1 MKRRDFL
8 FGLFGVSVF
17 ASTAIYAR
25 GMMGAMMGQ
34 SFMGNFDNYTQ
45 RNFSFKNPLKIPTQ
59 IFGEKVGDTTHFN
72 LNIQK
77 GISSFLSG
85 KSTKTYGVNGSY
97 LGPTIRLKAGQ
108 KISLNWRNLL
118 DEATTMHGHGMHVP
132 PSMDGTP
139 HQTILPK
146 ESWSANYIVK
156 QKAAS
161 NWYHPHT
168 MGKTAEQVLMGLGGM
183 ILIDDEDSLKLPLPK
198 RYGVDDIPI
207 IVQDRLFRRD
217 GNFAYP
223 KTMRT
228 IMHGFRGNRFLING
242 SFAPYVEVEA
252 NLLRLRLLNA
262 SNARVYSFGI
272 QGVKTFLIAGDNSLL
287 ENPIRV
293 QKVILS
299 PAERAEIIIDLKG
312 MKGKKVYLKD
322 YISKTN
328 LLEIRVTKEAE
339 VFSKIPKHLTDLEPI
354 KLNKVV
360 NRRYFHLSMKGPG
373 RLVINGEKMNLNK
386 INEIVKKGEY
396 EIWEIYNEPMGMM
409 GMIHNFHMHGNHFR
423 VLSRNGSKKA
433 VKPWENGYKD
443 TVMIKPGESVE
454 ILVRHTDYSDS
465 KIPYMYHCHIL
476 EHEDAGMMGQFTVI

>member
-25 GMMGAMMGQ
+25 GIMGAMMGL
-34 SFMGNFDNYTQ
+34 SFVEEFDSHTQ
-45 RNFSFKNPLKIPTQ
+45 NFSFKNQLKIPPQ
-59 IFGEKVGDTTHFN
+59 IFGEKIEDTIHFN

-77 GISSFLSG
+77 GISNFLPG
-85 KSTKTYGVNGSY
+85 KNTKTYGINGSY
-97 LGPTIRLKAGQ
+97 LGPTIRLKAGE
-108 KISLNWRNLL
+108 KVSLNWHNNL
-118 DEATTMHGHGMHVP
+118 DEKTTMHGHGMHVP

-146 ESWSANYIVK
+146 KSWSANYIVK
-156 QKAAS
+156 QKACS

-183 ILIDDEDSLKLPLPK
+183 ILIDDKESLSLPLPK
-198 RYGVDDIPI
+198 RYGIDDIPI
-207 IVQDRLFRRD
+207 IVQDRLFKRD

-242 SFAPYVEVEA
+242 TLAPYVEVEA

-262 SNARVYSFGI
+262 SNARIYSFGI
-272 QGVKTFLIAGDNSLL
+272 RGVKTFLIAGDNSLL
-287 ENPIRV
+287 ENAIRI
-293 QKVILS
+293 QKVTLS
-299 PAERAEIIIDLKG
+299 PAERAEIIIDLKD
-312 MKGKKVYLKD
+312 MKGKKFYLRD
-322 YISKTN
+322 YLSKTN
-328 LLEIRVTKEAE
+328 LLEIRVTKDAK
-339 VFSKIPKHLTDLEPI
+339 VLNQIPKNLTKLEPI
-354 KLNKVV
+354 QLNKVV

-386 INEIVKKGEY
+386 INEIVKRGEY

-423 VLSRNGSKKA
+423 VISRNGNKRA
-433 VKPWENGYKD
+433 VKPWERGYKD

-454 ILVRHTDYSDS
+454 ILVHHTDYSDS